1 MAVFHPLKHTLA
13 RRERGIAERKGKRQT
28 EETVGGVL
36 LLKHTPARLFPISR
50 SLAAPLADIDKE
62 RSKSR
67 LRLFTA
73 TLFFFLLF
81 PRCSCAHISLYHTH
95 ADWVRLEQCAGDTAR
110 ILPRLHRHQKKGL
123 VVSFCHGLNLNSRPE
138 GGVFDRRS

>member
-73 TLFFFLLF
+73 TLFFFSSS
-81 PRCSCAHISLYHTH
+81 PGAHALISPSIIL
-95 ADWVRLEQCAGDTAR
+95 TAT
-110 ILPRLHRHQKKGL
+110 G
-123 VVSFCHGLNLNSRPE
+123 
-138 GGVFDRRS
+138 